1 VCPLAP
7 GNLWIT
13 GVHQT
18 QLVLV
23 VADTKLVVSRE
34 FEVRFDAQKL

>member
-1 VCPLAP
+1 VCRLAP

-13 GVHQT
+13 GVHLT
-18 QLVLV
+18 QLVLI
-23 VADTKLVVSRE
+23 VADTKLVVFRK

>member
-1 VCPLAP
+1 VCRLAP

-18 QLVLV
+18 QLVLI
-23 VADTKLVVSRE
+23 VADTKLVVFRK
-34 FEVRFDAQKL
+34 FEVQFDAQKL